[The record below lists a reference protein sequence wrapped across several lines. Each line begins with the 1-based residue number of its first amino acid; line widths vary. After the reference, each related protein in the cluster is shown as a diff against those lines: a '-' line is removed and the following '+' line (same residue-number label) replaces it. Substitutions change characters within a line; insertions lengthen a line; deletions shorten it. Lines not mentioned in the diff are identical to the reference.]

1 MTHKSL
7 FDSFISE
14 DNFLSAYKRVAA
26 KNAAGGVDGISIE
39 TFGKQLTKNIAQL
52 CEQVRTGK
60 YIPHPV
66 KATHIPKFNEK
77 KEWREL
83 GLPAV
88 ADKIVQAALLQVVEP
103 LAEKIFSDTSYGY
116 RHGKGHYKAIR
127 RVEHNLTNQRRKW
140 AVRRDI
146 DNFFDTLTHDKLL
159 AAFSDLVKGETF
171 LVELVAL
178 WLRMGLVEKSGRW
191 RNVEAGVRQGHI
203 ISPLLANLYLH
214 PLDLFASGFNAGW
227 VRYADDYLIQCNSR
241 EEAER
246 FDAEIITY
254 LNKELLLNVNHDEH
268 PVSDIENGFTFL
280 GVSFKGEKRSIAPEK
295 MGKIQRKI
303 SWLLS
308 EKNRETPEIVMIK
321 LSRKIDGL
329 KRYYGFLNPIEQFS
343 EIDAMVEKE
352 FVACAAKRIRR
363 GEWKNEPP
371 EGIAFPLLINH
382 GDGSDISKRIKILWS
397 EALKAGMPVSLES
410 TKQAAD
416 KKISK
421 RRRQYRRDASLFN
434 DLMVLTPGHFVGKRS
449 ERVIVRKD
457 RQIITEMPALKLTG
471 LTISARGNSIS
482 GDVIELCMGK
492 DITVNIL
499 NGLGKIIAFIGPPG
513 GVEGEISML
522 QSKEHSGELGLYLAK
537 MFILGKVKNQF
548 ALLKYYYKYRV
559 NHENGFGEV
568 FRERES
574 DMKNLITNIKNLSAH
589 HTPEFY
595 RQQLM
600 GMEGAFANHYWSHI
614 RKLFQN
620 GIAFEGRVREGAK
633 DMVNSSL
640 NYGYGILYGRVA
652 NAAIRARLN
661 PMSGFLHSFQTG
673 KPVLVYDLI
682 EEFRSSVVDRS
693 IFTMLRRGEKI
704 AVEEDGMLNQE
715 SRKKIAHAIIC
726 RLGSEIFW
734 IGRRVTLD
742 DVIKM
747 QAMNIKN
754 HLLRKSVYKPFL
766 AKW

>member
-39 TFGKQLTKNIAQL
+39 TFGKQLTRNIVQL

-66 KATHIPKFNEK
+66 QATHIPKFNEK
-77 KEWREL
+77 NEWREL

-88 ADKIVQAALLQVVEP
+88 ADKIVQMALLQVVEP
-103 LAEKIFSDTSYGY
+103 IAEKIFLDTSYGY
-116 RHGKGHYKAIR
+116 RPGKGHYKAIR
-127 RVEHNLTNQRRKW
+127 RVEHNLTNQHMTW
-140 AVRRDI
+140 SVRRDV
-146 DNFFDTLTHDKLL
+146 DNFFDTLDHNKLL
-159 AAFSDLVKGETF
+159 SAFSDLVRGETV
-171 LVELVAL
+171 LIELVAL
-178 WLRMGLVEKSGRW
+178 WLKMGLVEKSGRW
-191 RNVEAGVRQGHI
+191 RNVESGVRQGHI

-214 PLDLFASGFNAGW
+214 PLDSFVSGFNIAW

-246 FDAEIITY
+246 FDSETI
-254 LNKELLLNVNHDEH
+254 LFLRKELSLDVNNEEH
-268 PVSDIENGFTFL
+268 PINDIENGFTFL

-308 EKNRETPEIVMIK
+308 EKNRETP
-321 LSRKIDGL
+321 
-329 KRYYGFLNPIEQFS
+329 
-343 EIDAMVEKE
+343 
-352 FVACAAKRIRR
+352 
-363 GEWKNEPP
+363 
-371 EGIAFPLLINH
+371 
-382 GDGSDISKRIKILWS
+382 
-397 EALKAGMPVSLES
+397 
-410 TKQAAD
+410 
-416 KKISK
+416 
-421 RRRQYRRDASLFN
+421 
-434 DLMVLTPGHFVGKRS
+434 GHFVGKRS

-471 LTISARGNSIS
+471 LTICARGNSIS

-492 DITVNIL
+492 DITVNIV

-600 GMEGAFANHYWSHI
+600 GLEGAFANHYWSHI

-620 GIAFEGRVREGAK
+620 GIAFEGRVREGAR

-715 SRKKIAHAIIC
+715 SRKKIARAIIG

-734 IGRRVTLD
+734 IGRRMTLD